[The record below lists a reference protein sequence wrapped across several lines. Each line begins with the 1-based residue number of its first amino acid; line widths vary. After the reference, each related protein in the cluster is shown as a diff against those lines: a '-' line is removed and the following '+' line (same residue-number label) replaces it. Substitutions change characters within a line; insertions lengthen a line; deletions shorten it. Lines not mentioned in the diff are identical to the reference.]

1 MSLSLHSMTNLKE
14 LTEDFEDVICGASEA
29 FTGQEIY
36 EALNEAINR
45 QMEWHQKELKALRD
59 LQWLMTG
66 APPRDLFD
74 FDK

>member
-1 MSLSLHSMTNLKE
+1 MTDFNVLVD
-14 LTEDFEDVICGASEA
+14 DFEDIVCEASEQ

-36 EALNEAINR
+36 DALNEAILK
-45 QMEWHQKELKALRD
+45 QIEWHQKELKSLQD

-74 FDK
+74 SDK

>member
-1 MSLSLHSMTNLKE
+1 MSLSLHSMTNFKK

-45 QMEWHQKELKALRD
+45 QIEWHQKELKALRD

-74 FDK
+74 SDK

>member
-1 MSLSLHSMTNLKE
+1 MSLSRPSMINLKV
-14 LTEDFEDVICGASEA
+14 LAEDFEDIICEASEE

-36 EALNEAINR
+36 DALNKAINK
-45 QMEWHQKELKALRD
+45 QMAWHNKELKTLQD
-59 LQWLMTG
+59 LQWLVTG